1 MIYNRSFNTRYN
13 IAATYAISHCCIHQV
28 LALKTGS
35 STVVLVKELG
45 LMLELP
51 RILLNMYQVY
61 ILHPAHVFI
70 VELLL
75 RLPLQR
81 ATRT

>member
-1 MIYNRSFNTRYN
+1 MIYDRSFNTRYN
-13 IAATYAISHCCIHQV
+13 IAAAYAISHCCIHQV

-61 ILHPAHVFI
+61 ILHPAFI

>member
-1 MIYNRSFNTRYN
+1 MIYDRSFNTRYN
-13 IAATYAISHCCIHQV
+13 IAAAYAISYQV
-28 LALKTGS
+28 SALKTGS